1 VQQCSLNST
10 RAFNKSNTFRIVMVY
25 TTLSE
30 TVFHEILGIR
40 EDMEG

>member
-1 VQQCSLNST
+1 MAYLLL
-10 RAFNKSNTFRIVMVY
+10 NKSNTLRIVKVY
-25 TTLSE
+25 TIFSE